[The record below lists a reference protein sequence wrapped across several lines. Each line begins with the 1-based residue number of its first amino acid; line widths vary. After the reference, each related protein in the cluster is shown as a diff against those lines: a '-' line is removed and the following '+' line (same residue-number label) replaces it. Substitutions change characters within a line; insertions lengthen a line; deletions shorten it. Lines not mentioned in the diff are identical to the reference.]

1 MKRCIWLNQRVLKS
15 RDMSAKF
22 VVSNV
27 PSMVSNS
34 CLDNGT

>member
-1 MKRCIWLNQRVLKS
+1 MKRSIWLNQRVLKS
-15 RDMSAKF
+15 RDMSAKS

-34 CLDNGT
+34 HLGNGI